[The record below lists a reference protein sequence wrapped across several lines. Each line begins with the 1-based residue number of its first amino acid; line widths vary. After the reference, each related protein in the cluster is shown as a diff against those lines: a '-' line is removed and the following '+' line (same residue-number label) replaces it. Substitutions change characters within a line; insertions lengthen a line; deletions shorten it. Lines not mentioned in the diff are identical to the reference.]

1 MTLEATI
8 TQLEQTNSNLVE
20 EVVSVKGAAQESANI
35 AYQKAG
41 EASSSASSASSSSAS
56 ASGSATTA
64 RNAEGQTLIYRD
76 EAKQHRDDAAAVV
89 TGGTAAL
96 EPEAGKIPLADSEG
110 KVDHRWL
117 GGEYIAH
124 LLGAVSQAIDLASS
138 AGREVLPSQT
148 VEQII
153 QSLALATDIA
163 SQAARAVGGGEVLL
177 RAGSA
182 DNPALSRPTDR
193 DTGLFFPGADA
204 IAAAVAG
211 LEVLRID
218 PAGRV
223 GIGTTA
229 PSSLLDINDEKLRV
243 RQPKTPV
250 SATDSGNAGEIAW
263 DADYIYVC
271 TASNT
276 WKRAALTTW

>member
-1 MTLEATI
+1 MSLEIQVAELTTETTNLLEAVNVKK
-8 TQLEQTNSNLVE
+8 QALDDSVE
-20 EVVSVKGAAQESANI
+20 S
-35 AYQKAG
+35 
-41 EASSSASSASSSSAS
+41 ASSSASSASSSSAS
-56 ASGSATTA
+56 ASSSATTA

-250 SATDSGNAGEIAW
+250 SATDSGNSGEIAW

>member
-1 MTLEATI
+1 MSLEIQVAELTTETTNLLEAVNVKK
-8 TQLEQTNSNLVE
+8 QALDDSVE
-20 EVVSVKGAAQESANI
+20 S
-35 AYQKAG
+35 
-41 EASSSASSASSSSAS
+41 ASSSASSASSSSAS
-56 ASGSATTA
+56 ASSSATTA
-64 RNAEGQTLIYRD
+64 QNAEGQTLIYRD
-76 EAKQHRDDAAAVV
+76 EAKQHRDNAAAVV
-89 TGGTAAL
+89 TGGTGAL
-96 EPEAGKIPLADSEG
+96 EPEPGKIPLADSEG

-124 LLGAVSQAIDLASS
+124 LLGAVSQAIDLAGS
-138 AGREVLPSQT
+138 ASREVLPSQT

-153 QSLALATDIA
+153 QGLALATDIA

-211 LEVLRID
+211 IEALRID

-223 GIGTTA
+223 GIGTSA
-229 PSSLLDINDEKLRV
+229 PSSLMDINDEKIRV
-243 RQPKTPV
+243 RQPKTPA
-250 SATDSGNAGEIAW
+250 SATDSGNAGDIAW
-263 DADYIYVC
+263 DTDYIYVC
-271 TASNT
+271 TAANT

>member
-1 MTLEATI
+1 MSLEIQVAELTTETTNLLEAVNVKK
-8 TQLEQTNSNLVE
+8 QALDDSVE
-20 EVVSVKGAAQESANI
+20 S
-35 AYQKAG
+35 
-41 EASSSASSASSSSAS
+41 ASSSASSASSSSAS
-56 ASGSATTA
+56 ASSSATTA